1 MKSRFA
7 TVLRARVALASA
19 ILAATAAAVLA
30 PLPATAATAART
42 AGSPEVVVISA
53 AGAPLADINQDVF
66 AILLPTPP
74 PTEFAIT
81 PVSGGVELTDRATG
95 GVVYAPGTGPL
106 TQLAVAAAGHTPANS
121 AWILRDANGNTLDS
135 VPASG
140 MYTLELAGTD
150 QYVGRAPVEDRSL
163 LPKKVVLL
171 PAGFGP
177 YMLAMER
184 IS

>member
-53 AGAPLADINQDVF
+53 NGAPLADILQQVF

-74 PTEFAIT
+74 PTEFAVT

-95 GVVYAPGTGPL
+95 GVVYAPGTEPL
-106 TQLAVAAAGHTPANS
+106 TQLAVAPAGQTPANS
-121 AWILRDANGNTLDS
+121 AWILRDADGNTLHS

-150 QYVGRAPVEDRSL
+150 QYIGRAPVEDRSL

-171 PAGFGP
+171 SAGSGP